1 MTVLSVDNEDD
12 IMLCDVNDDGKI
24 NVTDIAMIAA
34 HIKGIKAITQ

>member
-1 MTVLSVDNEDD
+1 MTVLSVDKEND